1 MKDELEDALS
11 WMSLASAESM
21 DMVEDVK
28 KEMKCNMREY
38 SNFVSCNQ

>member
-28 KEMKCNMREY
+28 KESSRNSENYNRI
-38 SNFVSCNQ
+38 